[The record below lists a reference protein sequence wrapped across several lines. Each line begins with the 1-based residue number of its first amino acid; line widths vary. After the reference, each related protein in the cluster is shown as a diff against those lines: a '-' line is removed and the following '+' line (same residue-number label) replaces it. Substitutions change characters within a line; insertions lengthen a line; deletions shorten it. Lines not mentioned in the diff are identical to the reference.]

1 MTALLK
7 MTGVRA
13 GYGGSEVV
21 HGVDLEVPAGGVAAI
36 LGHNGAGKTTLLRTA
51 VGLLPCKGGTIEF
64 DGENITSLRPH
75 ARVARGIGY
84 VPQGQQS
91 FTQLTTAENLQL
103 VADGR
108 KRGKALIDE
117 SLDLFPALKELL
129 DRKAGLLSGGQRQQL
144 AIARTLITEPRMLVL
159 DEPTEG
165 IQPNVVAEIERI
177 IVDLASR
184 GDLSVLLVEQHV
196 GFSLRA
202 SDVYYVIESGR
213 ISHSGASDETAA
225 HEVSA
230 ALAI

>member
-64 DGENITSLRPH
+64 DGEDITSLRPH

-202 SDVYYVIESGR
+202 SDVYYVVESGR
-213 ISHSGASDETAA
+213 ISHSGASDATAA